1 MYIYV
6 YIYIQQL
13 WTAEETETT
22 ADRAMSGI
30 VLRTRI

>member
-6 YIYIQQL
+6 YIQQL
-13 WTAEETETT
+13 WTAEETET
-22 ADRAMSGI
+22 AGDRAMPGI